1 MSATAPLT
9 VMDVPSAPFSPASPL
24 GPRGPLT
31 LTPSTASP
39 TCAVLPAE
47 STDAMAY
54 TSPLASMTTSPTC
67 TPSAGLSAEKAM
79 SLLLFTSMFATLT
92 LPPLAP
98 VAPVAPL
105 GPCGPMS
112 VPTWFHVFAIY
123 YSFSP

>member
-1 MSATAPLT
+1 
-9 VMDVPSAPFSPASPL
+9 
-24 GPRGPLT
+24 
-31 LTPSTASP
+31 
-39 TCAVLPAE
+39 
-47 STDAMAY
+47 MAY